1 MRPELFNFLDVSFPA
16 YFVLLVTGFTFATA
30 MAAIHAR
37 KLGLNPDVIVDLAL
51 ASLLLGVIGGR
62 VFHVLFD
69 GYFWDYVHLCT
80 DPSKVDWPISK
91 AACAS
96 ERYRG
101 VWDAAKGVC
110 HPAERMCFRWAEFW
124 AGGLVYYGGLVFA
137 TIGAVVLLRRDRFD
151 IWKASDLSAPGI
163 SMGLG
168 FGRIGCLLAGCCFG
182 KPTVGPL
189 ALVFPRHS
197 PASEA
202 QAKAKLLA
210 NVNLPS
216 LPVHPTQLYESLAS
230 FAVAAFCLLYV
241 HGRKRYDGEVF
252 LWFLGLYGAAR
263 FAVEFLRADDRGG
276 TAGLS
281 TSQLISLALG
291 LAALLVH
298 RAKLRAARAA
308 ASAATPAPAE

>member
-1 MRPELFNFLDVSFPA
+1 MRPELFNVFDVSFPA
-16 YFVLLVTGFTFATA
+16 YFVLLITGFTFATA
-30 MAAIHAR
+30 IAVVHAR
-37 KLGLNPDVIVDLAL
+37 KLGENPDVIVDLAL

-62 VFHVLFD
+62 IFHVLFD
-69 GYFWDYVHLCT
+69 GYFLDYVHLCT

-101 VWDAAKGVC
+101 VWDAAKAVC

-137 TIGAVVLLRRDRFD
+137 TLGAVVLLKRDRFD

-163 SMGLG
+163 SLGLG

-182 KPTVGPL
+182 QPSSGPL
-189 ALVFPRHS
+189 ALVFPPHS

-210 NVNLPS
+210 GVGLPS
-216 LPVHPTQLYESLAS
+216 LPVHPAQVYESLAS
-230 FAVAAFCLLYV
+230 IAVAAFCLFWV
-241 HGRKRYDGEVF
+241 HARKRYDGQVF
-252 LWFLGLYGAAR
+252 LWFLGLYGLAR
-263 FAVEFLRADDRGG
+263 FCLEFLRADDRGSA
-276 TAGLS
+276 AGLS
-281 TSQLISLALG
+281 TSQVISLLLIVG
-291 LAALLVH
+291 ALLVH
-298 RAKLRAARAA
+298 RVRVRRTTSL
-308 ASAATPAPAE
+308 S

>member
-1 MRPELFNFLDVSFPA
+1 MRPELFNLLDVSFPA
-16 YFVLLVTGFTFATA
+16 YFVLLITGFTFATMVA
-30 MAAIHAR
+30 VVHAR
-37 KLGLNPDVIVDLAL
+37 RIGLDPDVIVDLSL
-51 ASLLLGVIGGR
+51 ASLLLGVVGGR
-62 VFHVLFD
+62 IFHVLFD

-96 ERYRG
+96 DRYRG

-137 TIGAVVLLRRDRFD
+137 TVGAYVLLKRDRFD

-163 SMGLG
+163 SLGLG

-182 KPTVGPL
+182 TPSSGAL

-216 LPVHPTQLYESLAS
+216 LPVHPAQVYESLAS
-230 FAVAAFCLLYV
+230 FGIAAFCLVWV
-241 HGRKRYDGEVF
+241 HGRKRYDGQVF
-252 LWFLGLYGAAR
+252 LVFLGLYGLAR
-263 FAVEFLRADDRGG
+263 FALEFLRADDRGS
-276 TAGLS
+276 AVGLS
-281 TSQLISLALG
+281 TSQLISLALVAG
-291 LAALLVH
+291 AFLVH
-298 RAKLRAARAA
+298 RVRLARAVA
-308 ASAATPAPAE
+308 AA

>member
-1 MRPELFNFLDVSFPA
+1 MRPELFNLLDVSFPA

-30 MAAIHAR
+30 VAVIHAR
-37 KLGLNPDVIVDLAL
+37 RLGLNPDVIVDLSL

-80 DPSKVDWPISK
+80 DPSKVDWPPGK

-110 HPAERMCFRWAEFW
+110 HPSERMCFRWAEFW

-137 TIGAVVLLRRDRFD
+137 TAGAVWLLRRDRFD
-151 IWKASDLSAPGI
+151 VWKAADLSGPGI
-163 SMGLG
+163 ALGLG

-182 KPTVGPL
+182 SPSGGAL
-189 ALVFPRHS
+189 ALAFPRHS

-210 NVNLPS
+210 HPSLPS
-216 LPVHPTQLYESLAS
+216 LPVHPAQVYESLAS
-230 FAVAAFCLLYV
+230 FAIAAVCVGWFQS
-241 HGRKRYDGEVF
+241 RKRYDGEVF

-263 FAVEFLRADDRGG
+263 FALEFVRADDRGG
-276 TAGLS
+276 AGGLS
-281 TSQLISLALG
+281 TSQLISLALIG
-291 LAALLVH
+291 AAALVH
-298 RAKLRAARAA
+298 RAKLSV
-308 ASAATPAPAE
+308 ASQPAG

>member
-1 MRPELFNFLDVSFPA
+1 MRPELFNLLDVSFPA
-16 YFVLLVTGFTFATA
+16 YFVLLITGFTFATMVA
-30 MAAIHAR
+30 VVHAR
-37 KLGLNPDVIVDLAL
+37 RVGLDPDVIVDLAL

-62 VFHVLFD
+62 IFHVLFD

-137 TIGAVVLLRRDRFD
+137 TVGAIVLLKRDRFD

-163 SMGLG
+163 SLGLG

-182 KPTVGPL
+182 TPSDGPL

-216 LPVHPTQLYESLAS
+216 LPVHPAQVYESLAS
-230 FAVAAFCLLYV
+230 FAIAAFCLV
-241 HGRKRYDGEVF
+241 WMHGRKRYDGQVF
-252 LWFLGLYGAAR
+252 LVFLGLYGLAR
-263 FAVEFLRADDRGG
+263 FALEFLRADDRGAAG
-276 TAGLS
+276 GLS
-281 TSQLISLALG
+281 TSQLISLALLVG
-291 LAALLVH
+291 ALAVH
-298 RAKLRAARAA
+298 RAKLARALA
-308 ASAATPAPAE
+308 R